1 MSVSR
6 RPGTAGCTVGVPPR
20 GSNYSSDKCVER
32 VPGQHLWP
40 SAVKNRVASLP
51 LCSPAFRNS
60 VVTGSQ
66 DFASQPWS
74 QCSGIAALTYNAS
87 WHLGIGSQCGGITA
101 CNYNALWHCGNSLL
115 MPAWHICSRA
125 SRTRHENLAYE
136 ERRNTSL
143 ILLKGQCREIFEPFL
158 PLKDS
163 TWAPIWTGK
172 NGIAKFFVC
181 AKIFA
186 KHIWRFHTDFKGT
199 IRWKRYLS
207 VLTHTIAII

>member
-1 MSVSR
+1 MIRVWKGSPVSIYDLQLSKIGW
-6 RPGTAGCTVGVPPR
+6 PAFL
-20 GSNYSSDKCVER
+20 SAH
-32 VPGQHLWP
+32 QP
-40 SAVKNRVASLP
+40 SALALSLDPRVLHRSL
-51 LCSPAFRNS
+51 
-60 VVTGSQ
+60 G
-66 DFASQPWS
+66 S

-143 ILLKGQCREIFEPFL
+143 ILLKGQCREIFEPFF

-163 TWAPIWTGK
+163 TWAPI
-172 NGIAKFFVC
+172 
-181 AKIFA
+181 
-186 KHIWRFHTDFKGT
+186 
-199 IRWKRYLS
+199 
-207 VLTHTIAII
+207 

>member
-20 GSNYSSDKCVER
+20 GSNYSSDKGVER
-32 VPGQHLWP
+32 VPGQLSKIGWPAFLSAYQP
-40 SAVKNRVASLP
+40 SALALSLDP
-51 LCSPAFRNS
+51 RILHRSL
-60 VVTGSQ
+60 G
-66 DFASQPWS
+66 S

-143 ILLKGQCREIFEPFL
+143 ILLKGQCREIFEPFF
-158 PLKDS
+158 P
-163 TWAPIWTGK
+163 
-172 NGIAKFFVC
+172 
-181 AKIFA
+181 
-186 KHIWRFHTDFKGT
+186 
-199 IRWKRYLS
+199 
-207 VLTHTIAII
+207 